1 MTNDSNGTTV
11 TTGKS
16 AKMDSRIGLEYIVE
30 NSDYVNK
37 LGLALDTSN
46 ATVKKQVFELLSALC
61 AYSSNGYKRAIETLE
76 YYKVRSTLAQALLVW
91 NPVISL
97 LFRYFPLVSWAQ
109 NIKGERYRLN
119 LVIVELDKA
128 PSVEYQI
135 ALLAFINCV
144 IISAATLQDRIR
156 MRNEFIGEWYGFGV
170 TLK

>member
-1 MTNDSNGTTV
+1 MTNDSNGGTTV
-11 TTGKS
+11 TAGKS

-76 YYKVRSTLAQALLVW
+76 YYK
-91 NPVISL
+91 
-97 LFRYFPLVSWAQ
+97 

-156 MRNEFIGEWYGFGV
+156 MRNEFIGERFGIG
-170 TLK
+170 LI